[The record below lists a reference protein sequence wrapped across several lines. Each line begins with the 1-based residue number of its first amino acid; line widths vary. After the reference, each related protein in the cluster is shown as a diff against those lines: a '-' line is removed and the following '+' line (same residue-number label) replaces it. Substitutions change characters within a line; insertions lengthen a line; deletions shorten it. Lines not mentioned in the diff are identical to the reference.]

1 MQQKIC
7 FGKHSKVGEPMAVT
21 SIWSITSRVD
31 SVIDYVSNPEKTI
44 AQESDMNAA
53 LHTID
58 DVVEY
63 AVDDLKTEERVYVS
77 GIRCDPE
84 FAARQFQKT
93 KQHYK
98 KTGGILAFHG
108 YQSFKPGEVDADTA
122 HRIGVELAKE
132 LWGDRFEV
140 VVATHLNTDHYHNHF
155 VINSVSIVDGYR
167 YYDNKETYRRMREV
181 SDRLCKAHQLSVIKN
196 PGGKGKSYAEWS
208 AEKNG
213 KPTYRGMVKADID
226 RAILASTTMRD
237 FYRVMEQMGYT
248 FKLRKKN
255 GQPLAH
261 PVAVPPGGGNGVR
274 MDGLGEEYTLD
285 GITQRILRNMRKRI
299 PFPEAEN
306 RRLGRYRYRGNFK
319 KSRKATGLRALYFY
333 YCYRLK
339 IIVKHPASTK
349 KVLGVLRE
357 DIIQLD
363 KRIAETRFLGKYKI
377 ETADDLAGRKQY
389 ADTQIEVLTDQ
400 RKDLRNALKRI
411 TRKGNAAEI
420 EATKE
425 KISALTDEL
434 IKLRKEVKLCD
445 SIAERSGLVKEGL
458 EAIIEQ
464 DTSERKEK
472 NQYEHS
478 RRRSGTDRQ
487 NVTQWR

>member
-1 MQQKIC
+1 
-7 FGKHSKVGEPMAVT
+7 
-21 SIWSITSRVD
+21 
-31 SVIDYVSNPEKTI
+31 
-44 AQESDMNAA
+44 
-53 LHTID
+53 
-58 DVVEY
+58 
-63 AVDDLKTEERVYVS
+63 
-77 GIRCDPE
+77 
-84 FAARQFQKT
+84 
-93 KQHYK
+93 
-98 KTGGILAFHG
+98 
-108 YQSFKPGEVDADTA
+108 
-122 HRIGVELAKE
+122 
-132 LWGDRFEV
+132 
-140 VVATHLNTDHYHNHF
+140 
-155 VINSVSIVDGYR
+155 
-167 YYDNKETYRRMREV
+167 MREV
-181 SDRLCKAHQLSVIKN
+181 SDRLCKEHQLSVIKDPQWN
-196 PGGKGKSYAEWS
+196 GKSYAEWS
-208 AEKNG
+208 ANKHG
-213 KPTYRGMVKADID
+213 KPTYRDIVKADID

-248 FKLRKKN
+248 FKRNKEN

-261 PVAVPPGGGNGVR
+261 PVALPPGAKKGVR
-274 MDGLGEEYTLD
+274 MDRLGEDYTFD

-319 KSRKATGLRALYFY
+319 KHKKATGLRALYFY

-363 KRIAETRFLGKYKI
+363 KRIAETRFLGKYRI
-377 ETADDLAGRKQY
+377 ETAADLADRKQY

-411 TRKGNAAEI
+411 TRKGDAAEI

-458 EAIIEQ
+458 EAITEQ

>member
-1 MQQKIC
+1 
-7 FGKHSKVGEPMAVT
+7 MAVT
-21 SIWSITSRVD
+21 SIWPITGNPNG
-31 SVIDYVSNPEKTI
+31 VIEYAINPEKTTM
-44 AQESDMNAA
+44 ASREETAA
-53 LHTID
+53 LHAID
-58 DVVEY
+58 NVIEY
-63 AVDDLKTEERVYVS
+63 TADDLKTEKRMYVS
-77 GIRCDPE
+77 GVNCQIPHAKE
-84 FAARQFQKT
+84 QFMET
-93 KQHYK
+93 KRRFGQMDGRTCY
-98 KTGGILAFHG
+98 HG
-108 YQSFKPGEVDADTA
+108 YQAFRAGEVDADTA
-122 HRIGVELAKE
+122 HRIGVALAKE

-155 VINSVSIVDGYR
+155 VINSVSSVDGRKFSNRKPDYA
-167 YYDNKETYRRMREV
+167 RMREV
-181 SDRLCKAHQLSVIKN
+181 SDRLCKEHQLSVIKN

-261 PVAVPPGGGNGVR
+261 PVAIPPGGGNGVR

-319 KSRKATGLRALYFY
+319 KHKKATGLRALYFY

-357 DIIQLD
+357 DILKLD
-363 KRIAETRFLGKYKI
+363 QRIEETRFLGKHGI
-377 ETADDLAGRKQY
+377 ETSADLADRKKY
-389 ADTQIEVLTDQ
+389 AENQIEVLTNQ

-411 TRKGNAAEI
+411 TRKGDAAEI
-420 EATKE
+420 TATKE

-434 IKLRKEVKLCD
+434 KQLRQEVKLCE

-464 DTSERKEK
+464 DISERKEK
-472 NQYEHS
+472 NQHEHS

>member
-1 MQQKIC
+1 
-7 FGKHSKVGEPMAVT
+7 MAVT
-21 SIWSITSRVD
+21 SIWPITGNPD
-31 SVIDYVSNPEKTI
+31 GVIEYAINPEKTSE
-44 AQESDMNAA
+44 ESREETAA
-53 LHTID
+53 LHAID
-58 DVVEY
+58 NVLEY
-63 AVDDLKTEERVYVS
+63 TADDLKTEKRMYVS
-77 GIRCDPE
+77 GVNCQIPYAKE
-84 FAARQFQKT
+84 QFMET
-93 KQHYK
+93 KRLFGQMDGRTCY
-98 KTGGILAFHG
+98 HG
-108 YQSFKPGEVDADTA
+108 YQSFRAGEVDADTA
-122 HRIGVELAKE
+122 HRIGVALAKE

-155 VINSVSIVDGYR
+155 VINSVSRVDGKKFSNRKPDYA
-167 YYDNKETYRRMREV
+167 RMREV
-181 SDRLCKAHQLSVIKN
+181 SDRLCKEHQLSVIKDPQWN
-196 PGGKGKSYAEWS
+196 GKSYAEWS
-208 AEKNG
+208 ANKHG
-213 KPTYRGMVKADID
+213 KPTYRDIVKADID

-248 FKLRKKN
+248 FKRNKEN

-261 PVAVPPGGGNGVR
+261 PVALPPGAKKGVR
-274 MDGLGEEYTLD
+274 MDRLGEEYTFD

-306 RRLGRYRYRGNFK
+306 RRLGRYRYRGNIK
-319 KSRKATGLRALYFY
+319 KHKKATGLRALYFY

-400 RKDLRNALKRI
+400 RKELRNALKRI
-411 TRKGNAAEI
+411 TRKGDAVEI

-445 SIAERSGLVKEGL
+445 SIAVRSGLVKEGL

-464 DTSERKEK
+464 YTSERKEK

>member
-1 MQQKIC
+1 
-7 FGKHSKVGEPMAVT
+7 MAVT
-21 SIWSITSRVD
+21 SIWSITGNPD
-31 SVIDYVSNPEKTI
+31 GVIEYAINPEKTS
-44 AQESDMNAA
+44 ETSREETAA
-53 LHTID
+53 LHAID
-58 DVVEY
+58 NVVEY
-63 AVDDLKTEERVYVS
+63 TADDLKTEKRMYVS
-77 GIRCDPE
+77 GVNCQIPHAKE
-84 FAARQFQKT
+84 QFMET
-93 KQHYK
+93 KRRFGQMNGRTCY
-98 KTGGILAFHG
+98 HG
-108 YQSFKPGEVDADTA
+108 YQSFRAGEVDADTA
-122 HRIGVELAKE
+122 HRIGVALAKE

-155 VINSVSIVDGYR
+155 VINSVSSVDGRKFSNRKPDYA
-167 YYDNKETYRRMREV
+167 RMREV
-181 SDRLCKAHQLSVIKN
+181 SDRLCKEHQLSVIKN

-226 RAILASTTMRD
+226 RAISASTTMRD

-261 PVAVPPGGGNGVR
+261 PVAIPPGGGNGVR

-319 KSRKATGLRALYFY
+319 KHKKATGLRALYFY

-357 DIIQLD
+357 DILKLD
-363 KRIAETRFLGKYKI
+363 QRIAETRFLGKHRI
-377 ETADDLAGRKQY
+377 ETAADLADRKQY
-389 ADTQIEVLTDQ
+389 AETQIEVLTNQ
-400 RKDLRNALKRI
+400 RKDLRNTLKRI
-411 TRKGNAAEI
+411 TRKGGAAEI
-420 EATKE
+420 TATKE

-434 IKLRKEVKLCD
+434 KQLRLEVKLCE

-464 DTSERKEK
+464 DISERKEK
-472 NQYEHS
+472 SNHEHS

>member
-1 MQQKIC
+1 
-7 FGKHSKVGEPMAVT
+7 MAVT
-21 SIWSITSRVD
+21 SIWPITGNPD
-31 SVIDYVSNPEKTI
+31 GVIEYAINPEKTSE
-44 AQESDMNAA
+44 ESREETAA
-53 LHTID
+53 LHAID
-58 DVVEY
+58 NVLEY
-63 AVDDLKTEERVYVS
+63 TADDLKTEKRMYVS
-77 GIRCDPE
+77 GVNCQIPYAKE
-84 FAARQFQKT
+84 QFMET
-93 KQHYK
+93 KRRFGQMDGRTCY
-98 KTGGILAFHG
+98 HG
-108 YQSFKPGEVDADTA
+108 YQSFRAGEVDADTA
-122 HRIGVELAKE
+122 HRIGVALAKE

-155 VINSVSIVDGYR
+155 VINSVSSVDGKKFSNRKPDYA
-167 YYDNKETYRRMREV
+167 RMREV
-181 SDRLCKAHQLSVIKN
+181 SDRLCKEHQLSVIKN

-248 FKLRKKN
+248 FKLHKKN
-255 GQPLAH
+255 GQPRAH
-261 PVAVPPGGGNGVR
+261 PVAIPPGGGNGVR

-319 KSRKATGLRALYFY
+319 KHKKVTGLRALYFY

-357 DIIQLD
+357 DIVKLD
-363 KRIAETRFLGKYKI
+363 QRIAETRFLGKYKI

-411 TRKGNAAEI
+411 TRKGDAAEI

>member
-1 MQQKIC
+1 
-7 FGKHSKVGEPMAVT
+7 MAVT
-21 SIWSITSRVD
+21 SIWPITGNPD
-31 SVIDYVSNPEKTI
+31 GVIEYAINPEKTSE
-44 AQESDMNAA
+44 ESREETAA
-53 LHTID
+53 LHAID
-58 DVVEY
+58 NVLEY
-63 AVDDLKTEERVYVS
+63 TADDLKTEKRMYVS
-77 GIRCDPE
+77 SVNCQIPYAKE
-84 FAARQFQKT
+84 QFMET
-93 KQHYK
+93 KRLFGQMDGRTCY
-98 KTGGILAFHG
+98 HG
-108 YQSFKPGEVDADTA
+108 YQSFRAGEVDADTA
-122 HRIGVELAKE
+122 HRIGVALAKE

-155 VINSVSIVDGYR
+155 VINSVSRVDGRKFSNRKPDYA
-167 YYDNKETYRRMREV
+167 RMREV
-181 SDRLCKAHQLSVIKN
+181 SDRLCKEHQLSVIKN
-196 PGGKGKSYAEWS
+196 PKGKGKSYSQWS

-213 KPTYRGMVKADID
+213 KPTYPSLVKADID

-237 FYRVMEQMGYT
+237 FQRVMEQMGYT
-248 FKLRKKN
+248 FKWFKKN
-255 GQPLAH
+255 GQQLEH
-261 PVAVPPGGGNGVR
+261 QVAIPPGAKKGVR
-274 MDGLGEEYTLD
+274 LDRLGEEYTFD

-319 KSRKATGLRALYFY
+319 KHKKATGLRALYFY

-357 DIIQLD
+357 DIVKLD
-363 KRIAETRFLGKYKI
+363 QRIAETRFLGKYKI

-389 ADTQIEVLTDQ
+389 ADNQIQVLTDQ

-411 TRKGNAAEI
+411 KRKGDMKEI
-420 EATKE
+420 TETQE

-458 EAIIEQ
+458 ETIIEQ

>member
-1 MQQKIC
+1 
-7 FGKHSKVGEPMAVT
+7 
-21 SIWSITSRVD
+21 
-31 SVIDYVSNPEKTI
+31 
-44 AQESDMNAA
+44 
-53 LHTID
+53 
-58 DVVEY
+58 
-63 AVDDLKTEERVYVS
+63 
-77 GIRCDPE
+77 
-84 FAARQFQKT
+84 
-93 KQHYK
+93 
-98 KTGGILAFHG
+98 
-108 YQSFKPGEVDADTA
+108 
-122 HRIGVELAKE
+122 
-132 LWGDRFEV
+132 
-140 VVATHLNTDHYHNHF
+140 
-155 VINSVSIVDGYR
+155 
-167 YYDNKETYRRMREV
+167 MREV
-181 SDRLCKAHQLSVIKN
+181 SDRLCKEHQLSVILDPQWN
-196 PGGKGKSYAEWS
+196 GKSYAEWS
-208 AEKNG
+208 ANKHG
-213 KPTYRGMVKADID
+213 KPTYRDIVKADID

-248 FKLRKKN
+248 FKRLKEN

-261 PVAVPPGGGNGVR
+261 PVALPPGAKKGVR
-274 MDGLGEEYTLD
+274 MDRLGEEYTFD

-319 KSRKATGLRALYFY
+319 KHKKATGLQALYFY

-411 TRKGNAAEI
+411 TRKGDAAEI

-472 NQYEHS
+472 KQYEHS

>member
-1 MQQKIC
+1 METKRL
-7 FGKHSKVGEPMAVT
+7 FGQMDGRT
-21 SIWSITSRVD
+21 C
-31 SVIDYVSNPEKTI
+31 Y
-44 AQESDMNAA
+44 
-53 LHTID
+53 
-58 DVVEY
+58 
-63 AVDDLKTEERVYVS
+63 
-77 GIRCDPE
+77 
-84 FAARQFQKT
+84 
-93 KQHYK
+93 
-98 KTGGILAFHG
+98 HG
-108 YQSFKPGEVDADTA
+108 YQSFRAGEVDADTA
-122 HRIGVELAKE
+122 HRIGVALAKE

-155 VINSVSIVDGYR
+155 VINSVSPVDGRKFSNRKPDYA
-167 YYDNKETYRRMREV
+167 RMREV
-181 SDRLCKAHQLSVIKN
+181 SDRLCKEHQLSVIKDPQWN
-196 PGGKGKSYAEWS
+196 GKSYAEWS
-208 AEKNG
+208 ANKHG
-213 KPTYRGMVKADID
+213 KPTYRDIVKADID

-248 FKLRKKN
+248 FKRNKEN

-261 PVAVPPGGGNGVR
+261 PVALPPGAKKGVR
-274 MDGLGEEYTLD
+274 MDRLGEEYTFD

-319 KSRKATGLRALYFY
+319 KHKKATGLRALYFY

-357 DIIQLD
+357 DILKLD
-363 KRIAETRFLGKYKI
+363 QRIAETRFLGKYKI
-377 ETADDLAGRKQY
+377 ETADELAGRKQY
-389 ADTQIEVLTDQ
+389 AENQIEVLTDQ

-411 TRKGNAAEI
+411 TRKGDAAEI

>member
-1 MQQKIC
+1 M
-7 FGKHSKVGEPMAVT
+7 E
-21 SIWSITSRVD
+21 
-31 SVIDYVSNPEKTI
+31 
-44 AQESDMNAA
+44 
-53 LHTID
+53 
-58 DVVEY
+58 
-63 AVDDLKTEERVYVS
+63 
-77 GIRCDPE
+77 
-84 FAARQFQKT
+84 T
-93 KQHYK
+93 KRRFNQMDGRTCY
-98 KTGGILAFHG
+98 HG
-108 YQSFKPGEVDADTA
+108 YQSFRAGEVDADTA

-132 LWGDRFEV
+132 LWGDQFEV

-155 VINSVSIVDGYR
+155 VINSVSSVDGRKFSNRKPDYA
-167 YYDNKETYRRMREV
+167 RMREV
-181 SDRLCKAHQLSVIKN
+181 SDRLCKEHQLSVIKDPQWN
-196 PGGKGKSYAEWS
+196 GKSYAEWS
-208 AEKNG
+208 ANKHG
-213 KPTYRGMVKADID
+213 KPTYRDIVKADID

-248 FKLRKKN
+248 FKRNKEN

-261 PVAVPPGGGNGVR
+261 PVALPPGAKKGVR
-274 MDGLGEEYTLD
+274 MDRLGEEYTFD

-319 KSRKATGLRALYFY
+319 KHKKATGLRALYFY

-357 DIIQLD
+357 DIVKLD
-363 KRIAETRFLGKYKI
+363 QRIAETRFLGKYKI

-389 ADTQIEVLTDQ
+389 ADNQIQVLTDQ

-411 TRKGNAAEI
+411 TRKGDAAEI
-420 EATKE
+420 TATKD

-434 IKLRKEVKLCD
+434 IKLRKEVKLCE

-487 NVTQWR
+487 NVTKWR

>member
-1 MQQKIC
+1 METKRR
-7 FGKHSKVGEPMAVT
+7 FGKMDGRT
-21 SIWSITSRVD
+21 C
-31 SVIDYVSNPEKTI
+31 Y
-44 AQESDMNAA
+44 
-53 LHTID
+53 
-58 DVVEY
+58 
-63 AVDDLKTEERVYVS
+63 
-77 GIRCDPE
+77 
-84 FAARQFQKT
+84 
-93 KQHYK
+93 
-98 KTGGILAFHG
+98 HG
-108 YQSFKPGEVDADTA
+108 YQSFRAGEVDADTA

-132 LWGDRFEV
+132 LWGDQFEV
-140 VVATHLNTDHYHNHF
+140 IVATHLNTDHYHNHF
-155 VINSVSIVDGYR
+155 VINSVSSVDGRKFSNRKPDYA
-167 YYDNKETYRRMREV
+167 RMREV
-181 SDRLCKAHQLSVIKN
+181 SDQLCKEHQLSIIKN
-196 PGGKGKSYAEWS
+196 PKGKGKSYAQWS

-213 KPTYRGMVKADID
+213 KPTHQSMVKADID

-237 FYRVMEQMGYT
+237 FQRVMEQMGYT
-248 FKLRKKN
+248 FKWFKKN
-255 GQPLAH
+255 GQQFEH
-261 PVAVPPGGGNGVR
+261 QVAIPPGAKKGVR
-274 MDGLGEEYTLD
+274 LDRLGEEYTFD

-319 KSRKATGLRALYFY
+319 KHKKATGLRALYFY

-349 KVLGVLRE
+349 KVLGVLRD
-357 DIIQLD
+357 DILKLD
-363 KRIAETRFLGKYKI
+363 QRIAETRFLGKYKI
-377 ETADDLAGRKQY
+377 ETADELTGRKQY
-389 ADTQIEVLTDQ
+389 AENQIQVLTDQ

-411 TRKGNAAEI
+411 KRKGVSEEI
-420 EATKE
+420 TETQE

-434 IKLRKEVKLCD
+434 IKLRKEVKLCE

-472 NQYEHS
+472 NQHEHS

>member
-1 MQQKIC
+1 
-7 FGKHSKVGEPMAVT
+7 MAVT
-21 SIWSITSRVD
+21 SIWPITGNPD
-31 SVIDYVSNPEKTI
+31 GVIEYAINPEKTSE
-44 AQESDMNAA
+44 ESRAETAA
-53 LHTID
+53 LHAID
-58 DVVEY
+58 NVVEY
-63 AVDDLKTEERVYVS
+63 TADDLKTEKRMYVS
-77 GIRCDPE
+77 GVNCQIP
-84 FAARQFQKT
+84 FAKEQFMET
-93 KQHYK
+93 KRRFGKMDGRTCY
-98 KTGGILAFHG
+98 HG
-108 YQSFKPGEVDADTA
+108 YQSFRAGEVDADTA

-155 VINSVSIVDGYR
+155 VINSVSPVDGRKFSNRKPDYA
-167 YYDNKETYRRMREV
+167 RMREV
-181 SDRLCKAHQLSVIKN
+181 SDRLCKEHQLSVIKDPQWN
-196 PGGKGKSYAEWS
+196 GKSYAEWS
-208 AEKNG
+208 ANKHG
-213 KPTYRGMVKADID
+213 KPTYRDIVKADID

-248 FKLRKKN
+248 FKRNKEN

-261 PVAVPPGGGNGVR
+261 PVALPPGAKKGVR
-274 MDGLGEEYTLD
+274 MDRLGEEYTFD

-319 KSRKATGLRALYFY
+319 KHKKATGLRALYFY

-357 DIIQLD
+357 DILKLD
-363 KRIAETRFLGKYKI
+363 QRIAETRFLGKYKI
-377 ETADDLAGRKQY
+377 ETADELAGRKQY
-389 ADTQIEVLTDQ
+389 AENQIEVLTDQ

-411 TRKGNAAEI
+411 TRKGDAAEI

-472 NQYEHS
+472 KQYEHS

>member
-1 MQQKIC
+1 
-7 FGKHSKVGEPMAVT
+7 MAVT
-21 SIWSITSRVD
+21 SIWPITGNPD
-31 SVIDYVSNPEKTI
+31 GVIEYAINPEKTSE
-44 AQESDMNAA
+44 ASLEETAA
-53 LHTID
+53 LHAID
-58 DVVEY
+58 NVVEY
-63 AVDDLKTEERVYVS
+63 TADDLKTEKRMYVS
-77 GIRCDPE
+77 GVNCQIPYAKE
-84 FAARQFQKT
+84 QFMET
-93 KQHYK
+93 KCRFGKLDGRTCY
-98 KTGGILAFHG
+98 HG
-108 YQSFKPGEVDADTA
+108 YQSFRAGEVDADTA
-122 HRIGVELAKE
+122 HRIGVALAKE

-155 VINSVSIVDGYR
+155 VINSVSRVDGKKFSNRKPDYA
-167 YYDNKETYRRMREV
+167 RMREV
-181 SDRLCKAHQLSVIKN
+181 SDRLCKENQLSVIKN

-261 PVAVPPGGGNGVR
+261 PVAIPPGGGNGVR

-319 KSRKATGLRALYFY
+319 KHKKATGLRALYFY

-357 DIIQLD
+357 DILKLNQ
-363 KRIAETRFLGKYKI
+363 RIEETRFLGKHKI
-377 ETADDLAGRKQY
+377 ETADELTGRKQY
-389 ADTQIEVLTDQ
+389 AENQIQVLTDQ
-400 RKDLRNALKRI
+400 RKELYNALKRI
-411 TRKGNAAEI
+411 KRKGDAEEI
-420 EATKE
+420 SATKD
-425 KISALTDEL
+425 KISALSAEL
-434 IKLRKEVKLCD
+434 KQLRQEVKLCE

-458 EAIIEQ
+458 ESIIEQ
-464 DTSERKEK
+464 DISERKEK
-472 NQYEHS
+472 NQHEHS

-487 NVTQWR
+487 NVTEWR

>member
-1 MQQKIC
+1 METKRR
-7 FGKHSKVGEPMAVT
+7 FGKMDGRT
-21 SIWSITSRVD
+21 C
-31 SVIDYVSNPEKTI
+31 Y
-44 AQESDMNAA
+44 
-53 LHTID
+53 
-58 DVVEY
+58 
-63 AVDDLKTEERVYVS
+63 
-77 GIRCDPE
+77 
-84 FAARQFQKT
+84 
-93 KQHYK
+93 
-98 KTGGILAFHG
+98 HG
-108 YQSFKPGEVDADTA
+108 YQSFRAGEVDADTA

-132 LWGDRFEV
+132 LWGDQFEV

-155 VINSVSIVDGYR
+155 VINSVSSVDGRKFSNRKPDYA
-167 YYDNKETYRRMREV
+167 RMREV
-181 SDRLCKAHQLSVIKN
+181 SDRLCKEHQLSVIKN
-196 PGGKGKSYAEWS
+196 PKGKGKSYSQWS

-213 KPTYRGMVKADID
+213 KPTYPSLVKADID

-237 FYRVMEQMGYT
+237 FQRVMEQMGYT
-248 FKLRKKN
+248 FKWFKKN
-255 GQPLAH
+255 GQQLEH
-261 PVAVPPGGGNGVR
+261 QVAIPPGAKKGVR
-274 MDGLGEEYTLD
+274 LDRLGEEYTFD

-319 KSRKATGLRALYFY
+319 KHKKATGLRALYFY

-357 DIIQLD
+357 DIVKLD
-363 KRIAETRFLGKYKI
+363 QRIAETRFLGKYKI

-389 ADTQIEVLTDQ
+389 ADNQIQVLTDQ

-411 TRKGNAAEI
+411 KRKGDMKEI
-420 EATKE
+420 TETQE

>member
-1 MQQKIC
+1 METKRL
-7 FGKHSKVGEPMAVT
+7 FGQMDGRT
-21 SIWSITSRVD
+21 C
-31 SVIDYVSNPEKTI
+31 Y
-44 AQESDMNAA
+44 
-53 LHTID
+53 
-58 DVVEY
+58 
-63 AVDDLKTEERVYVS
+63 
-77 GIRCDPE
+77 
-84 FAARQFQKT
+84 
-93 KQHYK
+93 
-98 KTGGILAFHG
+98 HG
-108 YQSFKPGEVDADTA
+108 YQSFRAGEVDADTA
-122 HRIGVELAKE
+122 HRIGVALAKE

-155 VINSVSIVDGYR
+155 VINSVSRVDGKKFSNRKPDYA
-167 YYDNKETYRRMREV
+167 RMREV
-181 SDRLCKAHQLSVIKN
+181 SDRLCKEHHLSVIKDPQWN
-196 PGGKGKSYAEWS
+196 GKSYAEWS
-208 AEKNG
+208 ANKHG
-213 KPTYRGMVKADID
+213 KPTYRDIVKADID

-237 FYRVMEQMGYT
+237 FNRVMEQMGYT
-248 FKLRKKN
+248 FKRHKEN

-261 PVAVPPGGGNGVR
+261 PVTLPPGAKKGVR
-274 MDGLGEEYTLD
+274 MDRLGEEYTFD
-285 GITQRILRNMRKRI
+285 GIAQRILRNMRKRI

-319 KSRKATGLRALYFY
+319 KHKKATGLRALYFY

-357 DIIQLD
+357 DIVKLD
-363 KRIAETRFLGKYKI
+363 QRIAETRFLGKYKI
-377 ETADDLAGRKQY
+377 ETAADLADRKQY
-389 ADTQIEVLTDQ
+389 ADKQIEVLTDQ

-411 TRKGNAAEI
+411 TRKGDAAEI
-420 EATKE
+420 TATKE

-445 SIAERSGLVKEGL
+445 SIAERSGLVKAGL

-464 DTSERKEK
+464 DISERKEK

>member
-1 MQQKIC
+1 
-7 FGKHSKVGEPMAVT
+7 MAVT
-21 SIWSITSRVD
+21 SIWPITGNPNG
-31 SVIDYVSNPEKTI
+31 VIEYAINPEKTS
-44 AQESDMNAA
+44 ADSREETAA
-53 LHTID
+53 LHAID
-58 DVVEY
+58 KVVEY
-63 AVDDLKTEERVYVS
+63 TADDLKTEKRMYVS
-77 GIRCDPE
+77 GVNCQVP
-84 FAARQFQKT
+84 FAKEQFMET
-93 KQHYK
+93 KRRFNQMNGRTCY
-98 KTGGILAFHG
+98 HG
-108 YQSFKPGEVDADTA
+108 YQSFRAGEVDADTA

-132 LWGDRFEV
+132 LWGDQFEV

-155 VINSVSIVDGYR
+155 VINSVSSVDGRKFSNRKPDYA
-167 YYDNKETYRRMREV
+167 RMREV
-181 SDRLCKAHQLSVIKN
+181 SDRLCKEHQLSVIKN
-196 PGGKGKSYAEWS
+196 PKGKGKSYSQWS

-213 KPTYRGMVKADID
+213 KPTYPSLVKADID

-237 FYRVMEQMGYT
+237 FQRVMEQMGYT
-248 FKLRKKN
+248 FKWFKKN
-255 GQPLAH
+255 GQQLEH
-261 PVAVPPGGGNGVR
+261 QVAIPPGAKKGVR
-274 MDGLGEEYTLD
+274 LDRLGEEYTFD

-319 KSRKATGLRALYFY
+319 KHKKATGLRALYFY

-357 DIIQLD
+357 DIVKLD
-363 KRIAETRFLGKYKI
+363 QRIAETRFLGKYKI

-389 ADTQIEVLTDQ
+389 ADNQIQVLTDQ

-411 TRKGNAAEI
+411 KRKGDMKEI
-420 EATKE
+420 TETQE

>member
-1 MQQKIC
+1 METKRR
-7 FGKHSKVGEPMAVT
+7 FGKMDGRT
-21 SIWSITSRVD
+21 C
-31 SVIDYVSNPEKTI
+31 Y
-44 AQESDMNAA
+44 
-53 LHTID
+53 
-58 DVVEY
+58 
-63 AVDDLKTEERVYVS
+63 
-77 GIRCDPE
+77 
-84 FAARQFQKT
+84 
-93 KQHYK
+93 
-98 KTGGILAFHG
+98 HG
-108 YQSFKPGEVDADTA
+108 FQSFRAGEVDADTA
-122 HRIGVELAKE
+122 HRIGVALAKE

-155 VINSVSIVDGYR
+155 VINSVSSVDGRKFSNRKPDYA
-167 YYDNKETYRRMREV
+167 RMREV
-181 SDRLCKAHQLSVIKN
+181 SDRLCKEHHLSVIKN
-196 PGGKGKSYAEWS
+196 PQGKGKSYAQWS

-213 KPTYRGMVKADID
+213 KPTYQSMVQADID

-248 FKLRKKN
+248 FKRNKEN

-261 PVAVPPGGGNGVR
+261 PVALPPGAKKGVR
-274 MDGLGEEYTLD
+274 MDRLGEEYTFD

-319 KSRKATGLRALYFY
+319 KHKKATGLRALYFY

-349 KVLGVLRE
+349 KVLGVLRD
-357 DIIQLD
+357 DIVKLD
-363 KRIAETRFLGKYKI
+363 QRIAETRFLGQYKI

-389 ADTQIEVLTDQ
+389 ADNQIQVLTDQ

-411 TRKGNAAEI
+411 TRKGDAAEI

-472 NQYEHS
+472 TQYEHS

>member
-1 MQQKIC
+1 
-7 FGKHSKVGEPMAVT
+7 MAVT
-21 SIWSITSRVD
+21 SIWSIKSRVD

-44 AQESDMNAA
+44 AQASDLNAA

-140 VVATHLNTDHYHNHF
+140 VVATHLNTDHFHNHF

-181 SDRLCKAHQLSVIKN
+181 SDRLCKENQLSVIKN

-213 KPTYRGMVKADID
+213 KPTYRGLVKADID

-248 FKLRKKN
+248 FKLHKKN

-261 PVAVPPGGGNGVR
+261 PVAIPPSGGNGVR

-319 KSRKATGLRALYFY
+319 KHKKVTGLRALYFY

-349 KVLGVLRE
+349 KVPGVLRE
-357 DIIQLD
+357 DILKLD
-363 KRIAETRFLGKYKI
+363 QRIAETRFLGKYKI
-377 ETADDLAGRKQY
+377 ETATDLAGRKQY
-389 ADTQIEVLTDQ
+389 ADNQIQVLTDQ
-400 RKDLRNALKRI
+400 RKELYNALKRI
-411 TRKGNAAEI
+411 KRKGDAEEI
-420 EATKE
+420 SATKD
-425 KISALTDEL
+425 KISVLSAEL
-434 IKLRKEVKLCD
+434 KQLRREVKLCE

-464 DTSERKEK
+464 DISERKEK
-472 NQYEHS
+472 TQHEHS

>member
-1 MQQKIC
+1 METKRR
-7 FGKHSKVGEPMAVT
+7 FGKMDGRT
-21 SIWSITSRVD
+21 C
-31 SVIDYVSNPEKTI
+31 Y
-44 AQESDMNAA
+44 
-53 LHTID
+53 
-58 DVVEY
+58 
-63 AVDDLKTEERVYVS
+63 
-77 GIRCDPE
+77 
-84 FAARQFQKT
+84 
-93 KQHYK
+93 
-98 KTGGILAFHG
+98 HG
-108 YQSFKPGEVDADTA
+108 YQSFRAGEVDADTA

-155 VINSVSIVDGYR
+155 VINSVSSVDGRKFSNRKPDYA
-167 YYDNKETYRRMREV
+167 RMREV
-181 SDRLCKAHQLSVIKN
+181 SDRLCKEHQLSVIKDPKWN
-196 PGGKGKSYAEWS
+196 GKSYAEWS
-208 AEKNG
+208 ANKHG
-213 KPTYRGMVKADID
+213 KPTYRDIVKADID

-237 FYRVMEQMGYT
+237 FYQVMEQMGYT
-248 FKLRKKN
+248 FKRNKEN

-261 PVAVPPGGGNGVR
+261 PVALPPGAKKGVR
-274 MDGLGEEYTLD
+274 MDRLGEEYTFD

-319 KSRKATGLRALYFY
+319 KHKKATGLRALYFY

-363 KRIAETRFLGKYKI
+363 KRIEETRFLGKYKI
-377 ETADDLAGRKQY
+377 ETADELTGRKQY
-389 ADTQIEVLTDQ
+389 AENQIQVLTDQ

-411 TRKGNAAEI
+411 TRKGDTEEI
-420 EATKE
+420 TATKD

-434 IKLRKEVKLCD
+434 IKLRKEVKLCE

>member
-1 MQQKIC
+1 
-7 FGKHSKVGEPMAVT
+7 MAVT
-21 SIWSITSRVD
+21 SIWPITGNPD
-31 SVIDYVSNPEKTI
+31 GVIEYAINPEKTSE
-44 AQESDMNAA
+44 ASREETAA
-53 LHTID
+53 LHAID
-58 DVVEY
+58 NVVEY
-63 AVDDLKTEERVYVS
+63 TADDLKTEKRMYVS
-77 GIRCDPE
+77 GVNCQIPYAKE
-84 FAARQFQKT
+84 QFMET
-93 KQHYK
+93 KCRFGKLDGRTCY
-98 KTGGILAFHG
+98 HG
-108 YQSFKPGEVDADTA
+108 YQSFRAGEVDADTA
-122 HRIGVELAKE
+122 HRIGVALAKE

-155 VINSVSIVDGYR
+155 VINSVSRVDGRKFSNRKPDYA
-167 YYDNKETYRRMREV
+167 RMREV
-181 SDRLCKAHQLSVIKN
+181 SDRLCKEHQLSVIKN

-261 PVAVPPGGGNGVR
+261 PVAIPPGGGNGVR

-357 DIIQLD
+357 DILKLD
-363 KRIAETRFLGKYKI
+363 QRIEETRFLGKHKI
-377 ETADDLAGRKQY
+377 ETAAELTDRKQY
-389 ADTQIEVLTDQ
+389 AENQIQVLTEQ

-411 TRKGNAAEI
+411 TRKGDAEEI

-425 KISALTDEL
+425 KISVLTDEL

-445 SIAERSGLVKEGL
+445 SILERSGLVKEGL

-464 DTSERKEK
+464 DISERKEK
-472 NQYEHS
+472 TEHEHS

-487 NVTQWR
+487 NVTKWR

>member
-1 MQQKIC
+1 
-7 FGKHSKVGEPMAVT
+7 MAVT
-21 SIWSITSRVD
+21 SLWARNVRVEQ
-31 SVIDYVSNPEKTI
+31 VIDYVRNPDKVTDSAAEQI
-44 AQESDMNAA
+44 AA
-53 LHTID
+53 LHEID
-58 DVVEY
+58 GVIEY
-63 AVDDLKTEERVYVS
+63 ATDELKTEKRAYVS
-77 GIRCDPE
+77 CINCTSEELAAAE
-84 FAARQFQKT
+84 FLETKVYWENTLGTDKT
-93 KQHYK
+93 
-98 KTGGILAFHG
+98 TGRLCYHG
-108 YQSFKPGEVDADTA
+108 YQAFKPGEVDAETA
-122 HRIGVELAKE
+122 HSIGVALAEE
-132 LWGDRFEV
+132 LWGGRFQV
-140 VVATHLNTDHYHNHF
+140 VVATHLNTDHIHNHF
-155 VINSVSIVDGYR
+155 VINSVSDLDGKKFHSGAKDLVLLR
-167 YYDNKETYRRMREV
+167 ET
-181 SDRLCKAHQLSVIKN
+181 SDRLCKEHQLSVIKH
-196 PGGKGKSYAEWS
+196 PAGRKKPYPVWS

-213 KPTYRGMVKADID
+213 KPTYQSMVKDDID

-237 FYRVMEQMGYT
+237 FQRVMEQMGYT
-248 FKLRKKN
+248 FKWFKKN
-255 GQPLAH
+255 GQQLEH
-261 PVAVPPGGGNGVR
+261 QVAIPPGAKKGVR
-274 MDGLGEEYTLD
+274 LDRLGEEYTFD

-319 KSRKATGLRALYFY
+319 KHKKATGLRALYFY

-357 DIIQLD
+357 DIMQLD

-377 ETADDLAGRKQY
+377 ETVDELTGRKQY
-389 ADTQIEVLTDQ
+389 AENQIQVLTDQ

-411 TRKGNAAEI
+411 TRKGDTAEI